1 MTEFPIVPMLK
12 VENLRKSFGSLSV
25 IDDLSFE
32 VGAGE
37 RLLVLAASGSG
48 KTTLL
53 KILAGLMTSDKG
65 KFTFQG
71 VKNPVLLFQEARL
84 FPHLTVL
91 ENILLPLTVHS
102 QIPSREK
109 QERISEWLNKLN
121 LFAFKEIYPHH
132 LSGGMKRKVS
142 LLRAFITDPDF
153 LLLDE
158 PFQSLDA
165 DSKQTI
171 LTEIL
176 PAYANV
182 PILFTTHDLMEI
194 PLLATSILYFDTPY
208 LGKPNR
214 IGTASFE
221 KIFTKG
227 ARL

>member
-1 MTEFPIVPMLK
+1 MTEAMGDPILK
-12 VENLRKSFGSLSV
+12 VENLRKSFGSLKV

-32 VGAGE
+32 VAAGE
-37 RLLVLAASGSG
+37 RLLILAASGSG

-53 KILAGLMTSDKG
+53 KILAGLVTSDGG
-65 KFTFQG
+65 KFAYRG
-71 VKNPVLLFQEARL
+71 VNNPVLLFQEARL

-91 ENILLPLTVHS
+91 ENILLPLTIHN

-121 LFAFKEIYPHH
+121 LLSFKETFPHH

-142 LLRAFITDPDF
+142 LLRTFITNPDF

-158 PFQSLDA
+158 PFQSLDP

-176 PAYANV
+176 PGFADV

-194 PLLATSILYFDTPY
+194 PLLATSVLYFDTPY
-208 LGKPNR
+208 LSKANR

-221 KIFTKG
+221 KIFTKA